1 MRSLRL
7 AAMRIA
13 LARPALLL
21 ALGAALLCPA
31 SAAAA
36 AAPAPVSFQGLY
48 DEYQKLGFVYGCS
61 HRESDLRNALS
72 SIPADIAAYDPGFA
86 DALDAALEQ
95 RASGCS
101 GLSSP
106 FPQTP
111 VSGAG
116 TISADDG
123 SPGPANQR
131 PLASLPAPDAAD
143 TGIPPVLIVLASLL
157 GAALL
162 AGAAISLAWHFG
174 WQARRRNRLGT

>member
-7 AAMRIA
+7 AAMRSGH
-13 LARPALLL
+13 ARPALLL
-21 ALGAALLCPA
+21 ALAAALLCPA
-31 SAAAA
+31 CTAAA
-36 AAPAPVSFQGLY
+36 AAPPPVSFQGLY

-61 HRESDLRNALS
+61 HRESDLRSALS

-101 GLSSP
+101 GAPTSP

-111 VSGAG
+111 VSASG
-116 TISADDG
+116 TILAADG

-131 PLASLPAPDAAD
+131 PLGSLPAPEQTD
-143 TGIPPVLIVLASLL
+143 TSIPPVLAVLAAFL
-157 GAALL
+157 GVALL
-162 AGAAISLAWHFG
+162 AAGGRLLWATH
-174 WQARRRNRLGT
+174 NRPP